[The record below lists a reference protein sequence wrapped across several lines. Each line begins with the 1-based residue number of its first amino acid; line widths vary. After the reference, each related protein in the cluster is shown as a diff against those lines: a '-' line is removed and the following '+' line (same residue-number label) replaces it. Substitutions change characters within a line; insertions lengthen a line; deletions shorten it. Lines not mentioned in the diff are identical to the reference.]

1 MTVDDATVMMTG
13 LVCRIRMQMQERRG
27 RRRHLEAD
35 THEPHETE
43 AFHLCRI
50 VAHILKPVKNIRM
63 STSKAHMCPKSK
75 HLVYRRSAPTDV
87 EFLRHLEESPGVERF
102 GGGLP
107 LPDGSSRPLPSNT

>member
-1 MTVDDATVMMTG
+1 MVVTVIVSRRVWREMTVDDATVMVTG

-50 VAHILKPVKNIRM
+50 VAHILKPVKDVRRGNLEG
-63 STSKAHMCPKSK
+63 SHKS
-75 HLVYRRSAPTDV
+75 
-87 EFLRHLEESPGVERF
+87 
-102 GGGLP
+102 
-107 LPDGSSRPLPSNT
+107 